1 MNEKVS
7 AWQIRGQGLE
17 AENKV
22 GGQVLTCMGQPKGLL
37 EGREEGRGLVARG
50 KLFTEGLGMDP
61 EAREVGWDGE
71 EVPDPGMGFISLW
84 GRLIF
89 ASKFL
94 PFSLE
99 LSRAGN
105 LKKPWSK
112 GRLRVQNLRT

>member
-50 KLFTEGLGMDP
+50 KLFPEGLGMDP
-61 EAREVGWDGE
+61 EAREVSRSRNGVHLSLGPPHICFQ
-71 EVPDPGMGFISLW
+71 VPTF
-84 GRLIF
+84 
-89 ASKFL
+89 
-94 PFSLE
+94 
-99 LSRAGN
+99 LSRTQQGWESEKN
-105 LKKPWSK
+105 PGPK
-112 GRLRVQNLRT
+112 GD